1 MKSPFPAGGKH
12 PRTSGHL
19 SSCPEC
25 ALAVRRERQY
35 LERLRDAPIPPASDN
50 LTARLLA
57 HTSQLAAQPLPAAPS
72 ATVPRT
78 AARVLAMTAGGTV
91 AAAGVLAV
99 GAFAAAGDPLA
110 APPVTTTALS
120 QVSAHTPADGRALTT
135 EQIGSLRQEGWACP
149 VLESM
154 GFHLESA
161 RAVVRGGQ
169 PAVELRLSDGDH
181 YAKVVEQHAGST
193 AATLRPA
200 GQQGGQQAAAPQDSA
215 PPWTATYT
223 AGGRTF
229 SFESDLPA
237 EQADDAGPI
246 LQRVGSLSAEGV
258 SAGVEHPGQ
267 GQGEEPLGS
276 RLQRGINK
284 IVATFTR

>member
-1 MKSPFPAGGKH
+1 
-12 PRTSGHL
+12 
-19 SSCPEC
+19 
-25 ALAVRRERQY
+25 
-35 LERLRDAPIPPASDN
+35 
-50 LTARLLA
+50 
-57 HTSQLAAQPLPAAPS
+57 
-72 ATVPRT
+72 
-78 AARVLAMTAGGTV
+78 MTAGGTV

-200 GQQGGQQAAAPQDSA
+200 GQQAGQQAAAPQDSA

-237 EQADDAGPI
+237 EQAVRRGRLSRGRAPRTGPGGRAAGQPAAARHQQDRGDI
-246 LQRVGSLSAEGV
+246 YPVVQAGSAP
-258 SAGVEHPGQ
+258 AGRESSPAA
-267 GQGEEPLGS
+267 
-276 RLQRGINK
+276 RRG
-284 IVATFTR
+284 